1 MLDRYGYIDAR
12 SQSSSY
18 TLLLYRDA
26 EREAIAST
34 TGVVDSVVD
43 SVVNGEGHTLVSPS
57 STEGVTTED
66 NSVEEVESPSET
78 TGSISSP
85 FRGTVESYRC
95 FLACFS

>member
-1 MLDRYGYIDAR
+1 MGTQGVHAH

-18 TLLLYRDA
+18 TLLLCRRV
-26 EREAIAST
+26 EREASAST
-34 TGVVDSVVD
+34 TGEVDGVVD

-78 TGSISSP
+78 TGSIP
-85 FRGTVESYRC
+85 FLFRDNSRELTL
-95 FLACFS
+95 FLFACFS